1 MVSEQVLGSNPRSDM
16 MLEIDV
22 LFAVVFLLL
31 WVLIAAV
38 PLYHSQREL
47 QEKAFLPS
55 NIGQRHKH

>member
-1 MVSEQVLGSNPRSDM
+1 MRFMVSEQVLGSNPRSDM

-38 PLYHSQREL
+38 LL
-47 QEKAFLPS
+47 
-55 NIGQRHKH
+55 